1 MTDISLVHTGGGLIG
16 DVITDSLR
24 QPDVDGDAKFLTAT
38 ATFTDLDGAA
48 PTQTQLAADQEAA
61 FRSGVALWSSY
72 ADELKKGMDISRIRE
87 RLVLKLLELLG
98 FQPVYQRAKLHAGGQ
113 SWDISHLGW
122 EAEDAAPIHTTVAVD
137 LDAREGHRRSP
148 HEELQGYLNAAP
160 QRWGMLTNG
169 RVLRLLRDYHHTRTR
184 GYIEFDLAAIFE
196 SASWPDFLA
205 LWRLCHVSRF
215 QAAAVDTASQT
226 EITVEDD
233 TADAD
238 TDNEGG
244 AVAEVNDAATT
255 LLEILYTKAV
265 SAGVAAG
272 RRLQPQVRAA
282 IGLLANGL
290 LDANPALREQL
301 TDNPDLGRDLYREL
315 LTVLYRTLFLLFAEQ
330 RAMLKSASA
339 LYTETYSLTRLR
351 TVALD
356 GHAEPRRMDLW
367 EGLKTTFRVFSNET
381 DAATLGVYPY
391 NGMLFDQSRTPLTSG
406 CRMANLY
413 LTQAIDALTTVQ
425 AGKVRMHVD
434 YRNLGVEELGA
445 VYESLLDYTLTLA
458 TDVQSI
464 DGKAVRPGEAYLAP
478 LSMERSDLASY
489 YTPVD
494 LTDLLLT
501 RTLDPL
507 IERTLAA
514 AGDDPIDQVD
524 ALLDLRIVDP
534 ACGSAAILIGALDR
548 LAYAVARARSAP
560 AEPRDIDVAHARRE
574 VLQSCI
580 YGAEKDPFATE
591 LAKVALWIHCVVP
604 DQPLTFLDH
613 HIVCG
618 DSLVGWPLLNV
629 PNAIPDE
636 AFKVAGAKGA
646 ESAML
651 TKARR
656 RNEHFTSA
664 GGDLFQSGTVA
675 FTLALPDAL
684 QRPERTPADVNAKAI
699 AYQEWM
705 NSPEY
710 ALWKQTADLWTSSFF
725 WTTTTSDGSA
735 PPTSVEYA
743 EALDGNPDSDLAKTA
758 AKLLADINPLH
769 WPLAFPEAHASGG
782 FHLVVGNPPWEQ
794 FESGEQP
801 FFKQHK
807 PTIAA
812 MTSET
817 RKKAI
822 TGLEASDPSLFQRW
836 KLYQSLQGRLAHY
849 AKACGRFTRTS
860 GKVNTYVLFTELAAN
875 ASRHAGL
882 IVKSGIAIDASQ
894 SAVWKKLL
902 DDGRVHEVLDIVNQD
917 RTGRRVFTA
926 VAPVERF
933 SILSLGPRSPR
944 DVRAAMLNFGVN
956 EAATAELRIWTRP
969 ELRIV
974 SPRTETLL
982 SSDDPRELDLALKLQ
997 SEFNTLDFAES
1008 DGVNPWHMR
1017 FATLFNSSNSKEAG
1031 QLLRRPALEELGFE
1045 LQRNRWFVHPDGRS
1059 ALPVYEGQ
1067 MANRWDH
1074 RARTYEG
1081 FKGKDRYG
1089 RKPHIPWVT
1098 DEQHADPRFEVEPRY
1113 WMHQQVAMERLN
1125 ELAQDDSAMIA
1136 FREIGRPWT
1145 DRRIV
1150 RGCLYPSYPA
1160 TDKLP
1165 MLILDRGLAFRFLAL
1180 FNSMTFD
1187 FLARLHMPGGSLK
1200 SWIPSQCAAPSAQ
1213 QVPDLA
1219 AAAAAELSL
1228 TSESV
1233 AKLMGQPVS
1242 SWDMGRRELL
1252 DAKCDALIARTYGLT
1267 TAEYELVLD
1276 HFKLLAKIE
1285 TRTLGEYRSKRLRL
1299 EAFEEAGGQF

>member
-160 QRWGMLTNG
+160 QRWGVLTNG

-215 QAAAVDTASQT
+215 QAAAVDTSSQT

-244 AVAEVNDAATT
+244 AVAEVDDAATT

-458 TDVQSI
+458 TDVQSV

-548 LAYAVARARSAP
+548 LAYAAARARSAP
-560 AEPRDIDVAHARRE
+560 AEPRDVDVAQARRE
-574 VLQSCI
+574 VLQRCI

-636 AFKVAGAKGA
+636 AFKVAGAKGT

-699 AYQEWM
+699 AYREWM

-710 ALWKQTADLWTSSFF
+710 AHWKQTADLWTSSFF
-725 WTTTTSDGSA
+725 WTTNLDGSP

-743 EALDGNPDSDLAKTA
+743 AALDGNPDPDLAETA
-758 AKLLADINPLH
+758 ADLLADINPLH
-769 WPLAFPEAHASGG
+769 WPLAFPEAHANGG
-782 FHLVVGNPPWEQ
+782 FDLVVGNPPWEQ

-807 PTIAA
+807 PRIAA

-875 ASRHAGL
+875 ASRYAGL

-969 ELRIV
+969 ELRVV

-1008 DGVNPWHMR
+1008 DGANPWGLKY
-1017 FATLFNSSNSKEAG
+1017 ATLFNSSTAKDAG
-1031 QLLRRPALEELGFE
+1031 QLLRGPVLEELGFE
-1045 LQRNRWFVHPDGRS
+1045 LQRNKLYVHPDECV
-1059 ALPVYEGQ
+1059 AVPVYEGQ

-1081 FKGKDRYG
+1081 YTGKDRYG

-1098 DEQHADPRFEVEPRY
+1098 DEQHANPRFEVEPRY
-1113 WMHQQVAMERLN
+1113 WMHEKVAKERL
-1125 ELAQDDSAMIA
+1125 DDLVPDNSAMIS
-1136 FREIGRPWT
+1136 FRDIGRPWT

-1150 RGCLYPSYPA
+1150 RGCLYPGYPA
-1160 TDKLP
+1160 TDSVQ
-1165 MLILDRGLAFRFLAL
+1165 MLIIEKSLAVSFLAV
-1180 FNSMTFD
+1180 FNSMVFD
-1187 FLARLHMPGGSLK
+1187 FLTRLHMPGGNLNL
-1200 SWIPSQCAAPSAQ
+1200 WIPSQCGAPAPQ
-1213 QVPDLA
+1213 QVPKPA
-1219 AAAAAELSL
+1219 ITAAAELSF
-1228 TSESV
+1228 TSDSV
-1233 AKLMGQPVS
+1233 AKPMGQPVS
-1242 SWDMGRRELL
+1242 SWDSARRELL
-1252 DAKCDALIARTYGLT
+1252 DAKCDAHIARTYGLT
-1267 TAEYELVLD
+1267 TAEYEVVLD

-1299 EAFEEAGGQF
+1299 EAFEEVGGQY